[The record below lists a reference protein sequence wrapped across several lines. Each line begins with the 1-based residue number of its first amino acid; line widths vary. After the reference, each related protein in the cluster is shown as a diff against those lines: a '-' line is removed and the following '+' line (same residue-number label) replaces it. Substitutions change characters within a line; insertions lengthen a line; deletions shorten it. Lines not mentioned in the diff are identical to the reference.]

1 MKYLRNQHRIKRR
14 PEEKF
19 NAKQKSIKVW
29 RLLKSNILKVPKNLR
44 FVFIFVFIFAT
55 IYMIYIITST
65 DFSEEDESHEL
76 MLGDKYIASFSAFT
90 LFKKL

>member
-14 PEEKF
+14 PTDKF

-44 FVFIFVFIFAT
+44 FILIFIFVFAT
-55 IYMIYIITST
+55 FYMIYIITSIE
-65 DFSEEDESHEL
+65 FN
-76 MLGDKYIASFSAFT
+76 
-90 LFKKL
+90 